1 MYGTTCTV
9 YMLRLYMCA
18 AHAGTHVCVCMYM
31 YMYTCSSEMGGGS
44 CSSLVYPP
52 SRAYRR
58 LGLAEVLQL
67 GLGVGAAEEAAPLAI
82 EGQRARDERLPL
94 QPILVR

>member
-1 MYGTTCTV
+1 MQ
-9 YMLRLYMCA
+9 LRN
-18 AHAGTHVCVCMYM
+18 
-31 YMYTCSSEMGGGS
+31 GGGS

-94 QPILVR
+94 QPALVR